1 MVCFNIV
8 IFFPLQPI
16 QDKEI
21 IAEDEQ
27 TFLAKQQVGFFW
39 HSVLRLLEC
48 VILYFSKNY

>member
-1 MVCFNIV
+1 MVCLNIV

-27 TFLAKQQVGFFW
+27 TFLAKQQVGFFGIGN
-39 HSVLRLLEC
+39 LRLFTL
-48 VILYFSKNY
+48 FW

>member
-1 MVCFNIV
+1 MVCLNIV

-27 TFLAKQQVGFFW
+27 TFLAKQQVGFF
-39 HSVLRLLEC
+39 SKAYFRLLEC
-48 VILYFSKNY
+48 VILCFGKNC